1 MKLGEFTL
9 SKRTRARAYSAPPRG
24 RPRPGEISDKIKNA
38 QLARARVRMPYT
50 DTVWQ
55 EFTRTVLYLALALN
69 YSLYEYQ
76 MNIF

>member
-9 SKRTRARAYSAPPRG
+9 SKRTRARAYSIRRA

-38 QLARARVRMPYT
+38 KLARARVRMPYT

-55 EFTRTVLYLALALN
+55 EFTRTVLYLALAL
-69 YSLYEYQ
+69 LL
-76 MNIF
+76 I